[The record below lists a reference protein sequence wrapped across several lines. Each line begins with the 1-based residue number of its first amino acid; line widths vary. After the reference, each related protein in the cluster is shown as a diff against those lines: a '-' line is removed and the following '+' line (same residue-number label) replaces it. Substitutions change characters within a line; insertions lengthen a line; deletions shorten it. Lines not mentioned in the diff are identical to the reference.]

1 MANDF
6 SILIQLGMRIA
17 YLRKERKMSQL
28 TLSIDSGIAKS
39 YLCELEK
46 GRRNP
51 SVIVLS
57 RISEALG
64 ITLEEL
70 FKGISPIEGI
80 ML

>member
-1 MANDF
+1 MAHDF
-6 SILIQLGMRIA
+6 CILIQLGMRIA

-51 SVIVLS
+51 SVVVLS